1 MTDTDLSILN
11 DIYDVILERKNNP
24 VEGSYV
30 CSLLSHRKGINKI
43 LEKVGEESIETIL
56 AVKGDKK
63 EEMISE
69 SSDLLF
75 HLLVMFAAKGIT
87 LDEIAVEL
95 KKRRK

>member
-11 DIYDVILERKNNP
+11 EIYDVILERKNNP
-24 VEGSYV
+24 VENSYV
-30 CSLLSHRKGINKI
+30 CSLLNHRKGIDKI

-56 AVKGDKK
+56 AVKGNKK
-63 EEMISE
+63 EEMTYE

-75 HLLVMFAAKGIT
+75 HLLVMFVAKGIT
-87 LDEIAVEL
+87 LDEIAEEL